1 MRGDSLRDLYAKVI
15 AVVGLGVLAGAG
27 ALVDYWPTRGAL
39 PRVATATGLV
49 TPPGP
54 LPVPVVTTVDA
65 SPARPA
71 PARSARIQPA
81 AVTTRTP
88 TALTQVTPPA
98 SVAVASPVAATPLAP
113 LPVAHRIDL
122 AGSTAIALAAPPVA
136 PAPVVTP
143 APPPTDPFVAAAGDA
158 FPDAP
163 LRFAPPATLADDSD
177 GFIVGAVKK
186 TRDSI
191 VRTGRKT
198 GASIFDAFRFVG
210 GKMKKALPGT

>member
-65 SPARPA
+65 SPARPT
-71 PARSARIQPA
+71 PARNARIQPA

-88 TALTQVTPPA
+88 TTVTEMTTTPV
-98 SVAVASPVAATPLAP
+98 SVAVASPAAATPLAP
-113 LPVAHRIDL
+113 LPVARRIDL

-143 APPPTDPFVAAAGDA
+143 APPPTDPFVVAAGA
-158 FPDAP
+158 PFPDAP

-198 GASIFDAFRFVG
+198 GASIFDAFR
-210 GKMKKALPGT
+210 